1 MILSLG
7 QHFLEFLWP
16 WGATIKF
23 HEHTDGRFNEPAMG
37 NYTCTVAPTIKIA
50 SRPLRFPADQNF
62 MYSLKSNAR
71 IQQIMNIPWSAGFQR
86 VARRRECF
94 WKRQTFDRMM
104 TPFEIL
110 EVGRGL
116 EYSPWVPDP
125 LGIVKSHS
133 RQTENSQCYRLSFLD
148 CI

>member
-7 QHFLEFLWP
+7 QHFLEYLWP

-23 HEHTDGRFNEPAMG
+23 HEHTDGRFNGPAWEG
-37 NYTCTVAPTIKIA
+37 IRAPTIKIA
-50 SRPLRFPADQNF
+50 SRPLRFPADKSCF
-62 MYSLKSNAR
+62 YSFKFNAR
-71 IQQIMNIPWSAGFQR
+71 IQQIINIPWSADFQL
-86 VARRRECF
+86 VARRREYF
-94 WKRQTFDRMM
+94 WKRQTSDRMM

-116 EYSPWVPDP
+116 EYSRWIPGDP

-133 RQTENSQCYRLSFLD
+133 RQTTNSQCYRLSFLD

>member
-23 HEHTDGRFNEPAMG
+23 HEHTGRFNGPAWEG
-37 NYTCTVAPTIKIA
+37 ILAPTIKIA

-71 IQQIMNIPWSAGFQR
+71 IQQIMNIPWSAGSQR
-86 VARRRECF
+86 VAWRRECF
-94 WKRQTFDRMM
+94 WKRQTSDRMT

-116 EYSPWVPDP
+116 EYSRWVPDP
-125 LGIVKSHS
+125 LDIVKSHS

>member
-23 HEHTDGRFNEPAMG
+23 HEHTDGRFNGPAWEIIL
-37 NYTCTVAPTIKIA
+37 APTIKIA

-94 WKRQTFDRMM
+94 WKRENFDRMT

-116 EYSPWVPDP
+116 EYSRWVPVP